1 MSLKTRS
8 IFWES
13 LSASQIFSSRC
24 PGQLKI
30 EIIIKRSRFRFSAKS
45 EDIYWGLTSINP
57 SNNYKKLFLVLFLFE
72 AIWWE
77 RVFYSANSSLFLVRK
92 FRNLK
97 SLNHGCKQGLGS
109 HFFLKIFIF
118 LLWKFLSFLF
128 WKFSG
133 ARPVLGLDAGSENPV
148 LKLPGRAQQRRTK
161 ETRSQKLPGR
171 TQLKFWP

>member
-30 EIIIKRSRFRFSAKS
+30 EIIIKRSRFSAKS

-77 RVFYSANSSLFLVRK
+77 RILYSADSPLFLVRK
-92 FRNLK
+92 FRLLK
-97 SLNHGCKQGLGS
+97 T
-109 HFFLKIFIF
+109 LKNCIVR
-118 LLWKFLSFLF
+118 KFRNLSFQHQCLNVMG
-128 WKFSG
+128 WSMIVW
-133 ARPVLGLDAGSENPV
+133 ANLCSLLLGIKYFAG
-148 LKLPGRAQQRRTK
+148 KI
-161 ETRSQKLPGR
+161 
-171 TQLKFWP
+171 

>member
-8 IFWES
+8 VFWES

-92 FRNLK
+92 FRTLKNL
-97 SLNHGCKQGLGS
+97 NQVCKQGSAPVRAPGLI
-109 HFFLKIFIF
+109 LKI
-118 LLWKFLSFLF
+118 
-128 WKFSG
+128 SG
-133 ARPVLGLDAGSENPV
+133 RPAVLGLDAGSENPV
-148 LKLPGRAQQRRTK
+148 LKLPGRVRKT
-161 ETRSQKLPGR
+161 PD
-171 TQLKFWP
+171 

>member
-92 FRNLK
+92 FRTLKNLNQVCK
-97 SLNHGCKQGLGS
+97 HGSATVRAPSLI
-109 HFFLKIFIF
+109 LKI
-118 LLWKFLSFLF
+118 
-128 WKFSG
+128 SG
-133 ARPVLGLDAGSENPV
+133 CRAGSGLRCRV
-148 LKLPGRAQQRRTK
+148 LKLGLEIAGPGSKT
-161 ETRSQKLPGR
+161 PD
-171 TQLKFWP
+171 